1 MVDIRIANRKDIPSL
16 VGMAKTSFL
25 EAFTAQNKPEN
36 VNAYLEEAFTEEQFL
51 EEMEEPSTTFYIAE
65 VEGKL
70 VAYSKLNLIPAQT
83 DVHDPESLEMARLY
97 VLEEFHGLG
106 IGSILMEFAIRF
118 AKQNGKKYLW
128 LGVWEKNQ
136 KALRFYE
143 NKGFRRF
150 GQHPFPFGDEV
161 QTDYLMRI
169 DFE

>member
-16 VGMAKTSFL
+16 VEMARTSFL
-25 EAFTAQNKPEN
+25 EAFTVKNKPEN
-36 VNAYLEEAFTEEQFL
+36 VKAYLEEAFTEEQFL
-51 EEMEEPSTTFYIAE
+51 EEMEEPSSTFYIAE
-65 VEGKL
+65 IKSKI

-83 DVHDPESLEMARLY
+83 DVHDPESLEVARLY

-128 LGVWEKNQ
+128 LGVWEKNE
-136 KALRFYE
+136 KALLFYE
-143 NKGFRRF
+143 HRGFRQF

-169 DFE
+169 DF

>member
-1 MVDIRIANRKDIPSL
+1 MVEIRIANRKDIPSL
-16 VGMAKTSFL
+16 VEMARTSFL

-36 VNAYLEEAFTEEQFL
+36 VKVYLEEAFTEEQFL
-51 EEMEEPSTTFYIAE
+51 EEMEEPSSTFYIAH
-65 VEGKL
+65 VEDKL
-70 VAYSKLNLIPAQT
+70 VAYTKLNLIPAQT
-83 DVHDPESLEMARLY
+83 DVNDPESLEVARLY

-106 IGSILMEFAIRF
+106 IGTILMEFAIRF

-136 KALRFYE
+136 KALLFYE

-169 DFE
+169 DF

>member
-16 VGMAKTSFL
+16 VAMAKTSFL

-36 VNAYLEEAFTEEQFL
+36 VMAYLVEAFTEEQFL
-51 EEMEEPSTTFYIAE
+51 EEMEEPSSTFYIAE
-65 VEGKL
+65 IEGKI

-83 DVHDPESLEMARLY
+83 DVHDPESLEVARLY

-128 LGVWEKNQ
+128 LGVWEKNE

>member
-1 MVDIRIANRKDIPSL
+1 MVEIRIANRKDISSL
-16 VGMAKTSFL
+16 VDMARTSFL

-36 VNAYLEEAFTEEQFL
+36 VKAYLEEAFTEEQFL
-51 EEMEEPSTTFYIAE
+51 EEMEEPSSTFYIAH

-70 VAYSKLNLIPAQT
+70 VAYTKLNLIPAQT
-83 DVHDPESLEMARLY
+83 DVHDPESLEVARLY

-106 IGSILMEFAIRF
+106 IGTILLEMAIHF

-136 KALRFYE
+136 KAILFYE

>member
-1 MVDIRIANRKDIPSL
+1 MVDIRIANKKDISSL
-16 VGMAKTSFL
+16 VEMARTSFL
-25 EAFTAQNKPEN
+25 EAFIAQNKPEN
-36 VNAYLEEAFTEEQFL
+36 VKAYLEEAFTEEQFL
-51 EEMEEPSTTFYIAE
+51 EEMEEPSSTFYIAE

-70 VAYSKLNLIPAQT
+70 VAYAKLNLIAAQT
-83 DVHDPESLEMARLY
+83 DVHDPESLEVARLY

-106 IGSILMEFAIRF
+106 IGSILMQFAIRF